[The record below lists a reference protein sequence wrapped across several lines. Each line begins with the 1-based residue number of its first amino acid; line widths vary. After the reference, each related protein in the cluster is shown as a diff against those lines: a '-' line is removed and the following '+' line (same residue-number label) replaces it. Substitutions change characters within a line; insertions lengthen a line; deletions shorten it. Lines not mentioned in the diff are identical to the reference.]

1 MLNPQAII
9 VNSWVDSHPRTS
21 IMAEMEKT
29 LPKVDL
35 FITNFWQGER
45 PSGVDDKVTAEE
57 ASYVKGYDGNI
68 VVRVVDGGSKYYIVT
83 TSDSDGKMTVKNVS
97 GPYKSR

>member
-1 MLNPQAII
+1 M
-9 VNSWVDSHPRTS
+9 
-21 IMAEMEKT
+21 
-29 LPKVDL
+29 
-35 FITNFWQGER
+35 
-45 PSGVDDKVTAEE
+45 DDKVTAEE